1 MYPSLMHPPFC
12 LQENAERVLKEQKR
26 LERQHEREEKRRS
39 LAVCTGLDLGPSF
52 PREPHSRENQD
63 ELEKL
68 LEKNLSYSWSR
79 RSLRSSET
87 RRYSDQLHNVEH
99 LHNSVL
105 KIFTELS
112 RDPTSR
118 GGHSNSSSDQ
128 ETTAELRISSPDTD
142 GACSP
147 TEQEASARRGGL
159 CQYSRATTRSTDVVG
174 DSYASASG
182 HSQGGQDFTVK
193 RHGPDRVSYVLQNH
207 QSMEPKK
214 ESENPRGNIVLNH
227 QTEPTSCT
235 DSAALPTEMSSQVK
249 GQTSTCGQSF
259 CLMVMDKALAGERK
273 SNDADF
279 DSVHHS
285 SHSGGKQSHAE
296 SQAEL
301 SRRPRSESQIPSIT
315 ERAHNRQHQAGEA
328 SRMSSCVMPDT
339 SLQMH
344 TNTEAATTPALENWL
359 PSSLPDFIKPEPEVF
374 SDLPSP
380 ESEME
385 RSYSRVG
392 ETVECHTLV
401 KGLRS
406 YDTLSPPTS
415 PLPRPAPSL
424 CSKWRKER
432 EGDLR
437 EGISP
442 GSPTS
447 KEDVRS
453 VKSPARSGIGGKR
466 GPSNSTGILRTRSKN
481 EASHGI
487 QTSANSPSRLASP
500 RSTALRSSAVTRAAA
515 AQSEDKCSNSTQER
529 AASESQIAGKAS
541 ITRRMSVRSLPEKQ
555 SGSTQQAF
563 VRGSLFRVSKRLAPN
578 NETQVTPQPRNPHSP
593 SSATAKTIRTT
604 VVSAARNKTAKTTS
618 TSTSPP
624 STKSTTVS
632 RIPGPKM
639 PRGTAP
645 QPMWR

>member
-1 MYPSLMHPPFC
+1 M
-12 LQENAERVLKEQKR
+12 LKEQKR
-26 LERQHEREEKRRS
+26 LERQREIEEKRRS

-52 PREPHSRENQD
+52 AREPHSGENHD

-68 LEKNLSYSWSR
+68 LEKNLSYTWSR

-87 RRYSDQLHNVEH
+87 RRYSQQLHNDAH

-105 KIFTELS
+105 KIFPELGS
-112 RDPTSR
+112 SPTSR
-118 GGHSNSSSDQ
+118 GSHSNSSSDQ
-128 ETTAELRISSPDTD
+128 ETTAELRVSSPDTD
-142 GACSP
+142 GTCSP
-147 TEQEASARRGGL
+147 TEQESSVIRGGL
-159 CQYSRATTRSTDVVG
+159 CQYDRATSRSTDVAQ
-174 DSYASASG
+174 DSHTSASR
-182 HSQGGQDFTVK
+182 HSQRGQDFTVK
-193 RHGPDRVSYVLQNH
+193 RHGPDRVSYVLQSH
-207 QSMEPKK
+207 QSMRPKK
-214 ESENPRGNIVLNH
+214 ESENPRGDIVLNH
-227 QTEPTSCT
+227 QTLPTSCT
-235 DSAALPTEMSSQVK
+235 NSAALPTEMSSQVK
-249 GQTSTCGQSF
+249 DQPSTRGQSF
-259 CLMVMDKALAGERK
+259 CLMVMDKALATERK
-273 SNDADF
+273 SNDANF
-279 DSVHHS
+279 ESAHHS
-285 SHSGGKQSHAE
+285 AHSGGKHSHVE
-296 SQAEL
+296 SEAEL
-301 SRRPRSESQIPSIT
+301 SRCPRSESQMRSIA
-315 ERAHNRQHQAGEA
+315 ERAHNHQHQVGETT
-328 SRMSSCVMPDT
+328 RISSGAMPDT

-344 TNTEAATTPALENWL
+344 TNIEAATTPVKENWL
-359 PSSLPDFIKPEPEVF
+359 PSSLPDSRKSEPEGF
-374 SDLPSP
+374 ADLPSP
-380 ESEME
+380 EPDME

-415 PLPRPAPSL
+415 PLPRPTPSL

-437 EGISP
+437 EGTSP

-453 VKSPARSGIGGKR
+453 VKTPARSGIGGKR
-466 GPSNSTGILRTRSKN
+466 GPSNSTGILRMRSKN

-500 RSTALRSSAVTRAAA
+500 RSTAMRSSVVTRAAA
-515 AQSEDKCSNSTQER
+515 AAQSEVKCSNNTQER
-529 AASESQIAGKAS
+529 AASESQTAGKS
-541 ITRRMSVRSLPEKQ
+541 TLTRRMSERSLAEKP

-578 NETQVTPQPRNPHSP
+578 PESQVTPQPRNAHSP

-604 VVSAARNKTAKTTS
+604 VVSATRNKTAKTTS
-618 TSTSPP
+618 TSASPA
-624 STKSTTVS
+624 SSKSTTVS

-639 PRGTAP
+639 PRATAP